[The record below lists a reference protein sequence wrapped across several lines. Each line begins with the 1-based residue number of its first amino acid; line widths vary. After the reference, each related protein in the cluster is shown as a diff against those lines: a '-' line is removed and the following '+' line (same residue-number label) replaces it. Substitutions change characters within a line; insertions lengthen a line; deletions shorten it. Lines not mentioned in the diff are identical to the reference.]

1 MFEFFN
7 WLVSTV
13 SSLVGF
19 VLQIIDGLF
28 RLIGLIPVAVNVLTQ
43 SVGYLPS
50 ILAVFAGATITISVI
65 FIIVGRQGGGDS

>member
-7 WLVSTV
+7 WIVSTV
-13 SSLVGF
+13 SALVGF